1 VPPEPTSPY
10 ADLRPFIVH
19 GHDHALRDDLRN
31 LLIELGTQSPIVL
44 DGQANVGQTII
55 EKFESESDRCN
66 LAVVLITP
74 DDQVVMP
81 GGAEY
86 ASARPNVWIEL
97 GYFLAKFGRK
107 SGRVILVYKK
117 PVQIPSDLQ
126 GILYIDATG
135 GLSGLVRERIEG
147 ELNGIVTQGEL
158 TQTRSAAFP
167 AAGTDYAVR
176 GRLFIVPDRA

>member
-1 VPPEPTSPY
+1 VLPDPVSPY
-10 ADLRPFIVH
+10 TDLRPFIVH
-19 GHDHALRDDLRN
+19 GHDHVLRDDLRN

-74 DDQVVMP
+74 DDQVVIP
-81 GGAEY
+81 GGGEY

-107 SGRVILVYKK
+107 SGRIILVYKK
-117 PVQIPSDLQ
+117 PAQIPSDLQ
-126 GILYIDATG
+126 GILYLDATS
-135 GLSGLVRERIEG
+135 GLTGLVRERLER
-147 ELNGIVTQGEL
+147 ELNGIVTAGEIPES
-158 TQTRSAAFP
+158 RSAMFP
-167 AAGTDYAVR
+167 AGADYSVR
-176 GRLFIVPDRA
+176 GRLFIVPDPT